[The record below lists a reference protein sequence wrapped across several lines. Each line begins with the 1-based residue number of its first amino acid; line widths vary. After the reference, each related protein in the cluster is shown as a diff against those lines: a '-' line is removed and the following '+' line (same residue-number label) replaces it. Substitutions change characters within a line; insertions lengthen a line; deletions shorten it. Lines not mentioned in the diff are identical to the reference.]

1 MSAAS
6 PAATRVLLAD
16 DHDLFRSG
24 LRAALET
31 QADLTCVADV
41 GDGRAAVDA
50 VARLHPDVAV
60 LDVRMPVLDGLEAA
74 ETILASGA
82 ATRVVLLTTYDDDA
96 HVLRGLRA
104 GISGFCLK
112 GMPTEELFGAVRVAA
127 RGDALIDPSVTRRLA
142 QRFADG
148 VAADHPA
155 PRRPVPPGLETL
167 TAREREV
174 LLEVGRGLSNA
185 EVARACFIGE
195 QTVKTH
201 VSRVLA
207 KLGLRDRVQAVVLV
221 HEHHLLEE

>member
-1 MSAAS
+1 MSV
-6 PAATRVLLAD
+6 PVPEPVRVLLAD

-31 QADLTCVADV
+31 QPDLTCVADV
-41 GDGRAAVDA
+41 RDGRAAVEA
-50 VARLHPDVAV
+50 VAGLQPDVAV

-74 ETILASGA
+74 ETIVGSGA
-82 ATRVVLLTTYDDDA
+82 ATRVVLLTTYDDDGY
-96 HVLRGLRA
+96 VLRGLRA

-112 GMPTEELFGAVRVAA
+112 GMPTEELFGAIRVAA

-142 QRFADG
+142 QRFAAG
-148 VAADHPA
+148 VAADRPS
-155 PRRPVPPGLETL
+155 PRRPPPPGLEAL

-174 LLEVGRGLSNA
+174 LLQVGRGLSNA

-201 VSRVLA
+201 VSRVLT

-221 HEHHLLEE
+221 HEHLLLED